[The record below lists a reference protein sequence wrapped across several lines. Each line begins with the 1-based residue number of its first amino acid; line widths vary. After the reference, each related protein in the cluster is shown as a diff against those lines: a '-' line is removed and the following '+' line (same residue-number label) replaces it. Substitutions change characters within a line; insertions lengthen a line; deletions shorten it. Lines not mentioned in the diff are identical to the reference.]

1 MLALLV
7 INLLNSM
14 SFQGDILNVSHAQSF
29 SCIIVMANC
38 SKPFNRVITY
48 IIVPT
53 RPIEQSLLPFKSR
66 HGLGSQV
73 NVHMTVS
80 GLRNDNAVFLH

>member
-1 MLALLV
+1 MGLDLQKVFILERIYTLGARVMLALLV

-38 SKPFNRVITY
+38 SKPFN
-48 IIVPT
+48 
-53 RPIEQSLLPFKSR
+53 
-66 HGLGSQV
+66 
-73 NVHMTVS
+73 
-80 GLRNDNAVFLH
+80 